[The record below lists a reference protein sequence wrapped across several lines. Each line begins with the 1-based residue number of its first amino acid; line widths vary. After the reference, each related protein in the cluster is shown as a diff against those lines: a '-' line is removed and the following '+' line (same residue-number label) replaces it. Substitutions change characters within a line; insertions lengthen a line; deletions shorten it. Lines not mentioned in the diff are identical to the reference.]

1 MLRPTVYMAS
11 SLHRLLA
18 TWVARPEAPARPETT
33 RPVPGPA
40 PRPAAKPDEDGP
52 TSLPVRSPAPIMVP
66 VAACGAASPWSP
78 TSTPTFPDLPARR

>member
-11 SLHRLLA
+11 PLHRLLA

-33 RPVPGPA
+33 RPVPAPA
-40 PRPAAKPDEDGP
+40 PRAAAKPDEDGP
-52 TSLPVRSPAPIMVP
+52 TPLPVRSPAPVMVP
-66 VAACGAASPWSP
+66 VAARVAPSPWSP